1 MRPASSRPAARTR
14 IREETPQLTNP
25 DGDVR
30 LAEVARLLQIIDRLR
45 DPGGCPWDRDQ
56 SLESMAQ
63 NLLEEAYE
71 VADAMLQGDRKSVC
85 QELGDLLMNILLS
98 ARIAEDAG
106 EFSLADVSRM
116 VAEKLV
122 RRHPHVF
129 GEVAADDV
137 DEVLK
142 NWEEIKSEER
152 SEDTDRSALAGVPAA
167 LPALLRAYR
176 LGEKAARVGFKWPDR
191 SGPLAKLDEEML
203 ELKQAIEEGYQDRIE
218 EELGDVLFSVVNLA
232 RHLKIEPESALR
244 RTTFRFDE
252 RFRYMERKL
261 EHRLAEAPLER
272 MEALWREAK
281 REWLEPESLP
291 LRAPGEWRRAVRRLT
306 ESRAA
311 LISAVTDLPEDVVQ
325 AAPEPPGGWSIV
337 GVMEHLHRLEQG
349 IAAALKKVMERAGE
363 EPFPEQGLAAH
374 PPKNRLIESKEPVA
388 APTWTV
394 PAGYLSRAELLVQ
407 LGQSRQELF
416 SLLPRMTLLNP
427 RNLLLEHSRLGDLD
441 ALQWFEFLAAHE
453 RRHLR
458 QIDSLRH

>member
-1 MRPASSRPAARTR
+1 MK
-14 IREETPQLTNP
+14 P
-25 DGDVR
+25 DGDAR
-30 LAEVARLLQIIDRLR
+30 LLGVARLLEVIDRLR
-45 DPGGCPWDRDQ
+45 DPGGCPWDREQ
-56 SLESMAQ
+56 SLESMAH

-106 EFSLADVSRM
+106 DFSLADVSRLITQ
-116 VAEKLV
+116 KLV

-129 GEVAADDV
+129 GEVVADDV
-137 DEVLK
+137 DAVLK

-152 SEDTDRSALAGVPAA
+152 SEDTDRSSLAGVPAA

-191 SGPLAKLDEEML
+191 TGPLAKLDEEL
-203 ELKQAIEEGYQDRIE
+203 CELKQAIEEGYQDRIG

-252 RFRYMERKL
+252 RFRCMERKL
-261 EHRLAEAPLER
+261 EHRLKEVPLER

-291 LRAPGEWRRAVRRLT
+291 SQAPGEWRRAVRRLM

-311 LISAVTDLPEDVVQ
+311 LIATVSDLPEDLVQ
-325 AAPEPPGGWSIV
+325 AAPEEPGAWSIV
-337 GVMEHLHRLEQG
+337 GVMEHLHLLERG
-349 IAAALKKVMERAGE
+349 LAVAMKKVMREAVE
-363 EPFPEQGLAAH
+363 EPFPEEGLAAH
-374 PPKNRLIESKEPVA
+374 PPKNRLIESGQKAE

-394 PAGYLSRAELLVQ
+394 PSGGVSRAELLAR
-407 LGQSRQELF
+407 LAQSREKLF
-416 SLLPRMTLLNP
+416 ALLPRLTLVNP
-427 RNLLLEHSRLGDLD
+427 RNLLLEHPRLGDLD
-441 ALQWFEFLAAHE
+441 ALQWFEFLAWHE